1 MGNTH
6 NVIFWTFRCIYTLA
20 SVGGTIKRILTLHGR
35 NPFKCPRH
43 VTVNASDDVIVS
55 DAGDNLVVLFN
66 DSGQVVWEYGG
77 GEGGAGVG
85 ELDNPAGVCAD
96 NLGNVLICDQNND
109 RVVLLDSAG
118 NFLCH
123 VLEGSENIERPAA
136 VAVDK
141 DGRMVVAQEDGR
153 VKVFSYLKPT

>member
-1 MGNTH
+1 M
-6 NVIFWTFRCIYTLA
+6 
-20 SVGGTIKRILTLHGR
+20 
-35 NPFKCPRH
+35 
-43 VTVNASDDVIVS
+43 
-55 DAGDNLVVLFN
+55 VVLFN

-85 ELDNPAGVCAD
+85 ELDNPAGVCTD
-96 NLGNVLICDQNND
+96 RLGNVLICDQNND

-118 NFLCH
+118 NFLCN
-123 VLEGSENIERPAA
+123 VLEGSENIERPAV

-153 VKVFSYLKPT
+153 IKVFSYLKPR